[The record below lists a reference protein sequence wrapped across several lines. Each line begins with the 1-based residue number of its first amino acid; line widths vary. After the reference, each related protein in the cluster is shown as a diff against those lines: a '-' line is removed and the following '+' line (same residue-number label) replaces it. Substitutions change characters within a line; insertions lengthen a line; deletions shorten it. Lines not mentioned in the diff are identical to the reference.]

1 MPTLKVSKLWL
12 FPFLA
17 PYTIG
22 LALFVVG
29 PMLFSLVMSGT
40 KWSLFGQPSWVGMQN
55 LSTILEDDIFWL
67 ALRNTAYY
75 AAMVVPGELVCALLL
90 ALLLNTGLRGIG
102 FFRALYF
109 SPFVLSL
116 VSVGLVWSWFLSPNF
131 GLFSQ
136 FLQFLHVPSPGFLQI
151 RELAMPAVATASIWR
166 NTGYYTVL
174 LLAGLQAVPRE
185 MEEAAEV
192 DGANRW
198 ARFRYITLP
207 FLSPTLF
214 VALVIATIWAAQVFD
229 LTYIMTLGG
238 PENATLTIV
247 QYIYNSAFG
256 SGKMGYASAMSWALL
271 LIMLA
276 LTVLYFRSQR
286 WWVHYE

>member
-1 MPTLKVSKLWL
+1 LKFSKLWL
-12 FPFLA
+12 LPFLA

-22 LALFVVG
+22 LCLFVLG
-29 PMLFSLVMSGT
+29 PMFFSLYLSGT
-40 KWSLFGQPSWVGMQN
+40 KWSLFGQASWIGLQN
-55 LSTILEDDIFWL
+55 FDNMIQDDIFWL

-75 AAMVVPGELVCALLL
+75 ALMLVPGELLCALLL
-90 ALLLNTGLRGIG
+90 ALLLNTGLRAIG
-102 FFRALYF
+102 FFRAVYF
-109 SPFVLSL
+109 TPYVMSL
-116 VSVGLVWSWFLSPNF
+116 VSVGLVWAWFLTPNF
-131 GLFSQ
+131 GLLSQ
-136 FLQFLHVPSPGFLQI
+136 ILQALHLPAPAFLQT
-151 RELAMPAVATASIWR
+151 RDLAMPAVAATSVWR

-174 LLAGLQAVPRE
+174 LLAGLQSVPRE
-185 MEEAAEV
+185 MEEAASV
-192 DGANRW
+192 DGASGL

-247 QYIYNSAFG
+247 QYIYNSAFAN
-256 SGKMGYASAMSWALL
+256 GKMGYASAMSWALL

-276 LTVLYFRSQR
+276 LTVLYFFSQR

>member
-1 MPTLKVSKLWL
+1 MKFSRLWL
-12 FPFLA
+12 LPFLA

-22 LALFVVG
+22 LLLFVVG
-29 PMLFSLVMSGT
+29 PMFFALYMSGT
-40 KWSLFGQPSWVGMQN
+40 KWSLFGQASWIGLQN
-55 LSTILEDDIFWL
+55 YASMLQDDIFWL

-75 AAMVVPGELVCALLL
+75 ALMLVPAELLCAMLL
-90 ALLLNTGLRGIG
+90 ALLLNTGLRSIG
-102 FFRALYF
+102 FFRAVYF
-109 SPFVLSL
+109 SPYVMSL
-116 VSVGLVWSWFLSPNF
+116 VSVGLVWAWFLTPNF
-131 GLFSQ
+131 GLLSQ
-136 FLQFLHVPSPGFLQI
+136 MLGALHLPTPAFLQT
-151 RELAMPAVATASIWR
+151 RDLAMPAVAATSVWR

-174 LLAGLQAVPRE
+174 LLAGLQSIPRE
-185 MEEAAEV
+185 MEEAAAV
-192 DGANRW
+192 DGAGRL

-247 QYIYNSAFG
+247 QYIYNSAFAN
-256 SGKMGYASAMSWALL
+256 GKMGYAGAMSWALL

-276 LTVLYFRSQR
+276 LTVLYFWSQR
-286 WWVHYE
+286 WWVYYE